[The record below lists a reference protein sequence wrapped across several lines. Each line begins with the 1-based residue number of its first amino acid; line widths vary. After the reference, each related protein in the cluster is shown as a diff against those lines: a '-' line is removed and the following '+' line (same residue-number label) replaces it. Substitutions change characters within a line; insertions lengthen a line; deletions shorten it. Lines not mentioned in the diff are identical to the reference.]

1 MNPYR
6 YLAPLVVV
14 VVVLGSVAGAGATT
28 ADLGAVAEI
37 DATPTDWENA
47 ESTHAVVV
55 PLGSEAES
63 TGTTWNDIV
72 VHYLED
78 PAADVSNVQGEEI
91 RTIGIDRGGTLP
103 GTQTDEEVTV
113 SEVTADKDGTRLQ
126 VVLQGEKTL
135 REGDEVV
142 VVLHPV
148 QNPQFQGE
156 SGSAQVSATVNSQS
170 AADEATDEVTYE
182 YDNATVTFDDQES
195 DGSSV
200 TVQEVELSEGG
211 FVTIQN
217 VSGENPDEIRG
228 SSSYLEAGTHQNV
241 EIQFDEQLAQDQEL
255 HATVYLDTDAN
266 RAFEYDGGLIDRPYR
281 NQDGNVLA
289 EDSAQVT
296 VSESTPTAT
305 PTAAA
310 TPTPTTMPDG
320 ETPTPTATATPTP
333 TATATSSQETP
344 TPTATATTMPDGE
357 TPTPTATPTAGQV
370 EQPGFGISV
379 AVVGILG
386 AALILRRRL

>member
-195 DGSSV
+195 DDSSV

-296 VSESTPTAT
+296 VSESTPTA
-305 PTAAA
+305 AA
-310 TPTPTTMPDG
+310 TSTPTTMPDG

-344 TPTATATTMPDGE
+344 TPTATAATMPDGE

-379 AVVGILG
+379 AIVGILG